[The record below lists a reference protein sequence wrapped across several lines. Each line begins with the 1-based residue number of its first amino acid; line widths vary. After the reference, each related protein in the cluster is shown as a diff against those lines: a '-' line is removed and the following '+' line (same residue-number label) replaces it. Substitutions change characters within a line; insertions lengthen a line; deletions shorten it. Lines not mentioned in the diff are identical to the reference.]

1 MKWPRRP
8 RRTQPVAAKRPIK
21 YGALL
26 DHWRALAD
34 WLDPAGLGRPPSRA
48 AKDLLGG
55 VEPENPHNR
64 RELLV
69 LALLAVSVD
78 AGRLRNEFAARDFL
92 GNAHLPVDNL
102 VKRQQFLTELAISS
116 AMPLAPLG
124 RLVGEHATV
133 AERQHMRLMR
143 EPNWGWRHEQHEI
156 WTAAVR
162 FGHLAQTIA
171 HALGLTANPVP
182 FYRSMTMRA
191 GHNPNAVLINDIAC
205 VAEPWSSGSRARAS
219 YVNSAPA
226 SGLNTLPPHTLFE
239 ISTAPAGIV
248 AVTHLEPDKAGQDHP
263 RNFVGESGHPIITAY
278 PPLWREAPEHFDGRG
293 GLARWRPV
301 TVAEMR
307 NH

>member
-1 MKWPRRP
+1 MRWPRRTRHAQHVAVKP
-8 RRTQPVAAKRPIK
+8 PVK

-26 DHWRALAD
+26 DHWRALDD
-34 WLDPAGLGRPPSRA
+34 WLDAGGSGWQVSRA

-78 AGRLRNEFAARDFL
+78 TGRLRDEFAARDFL
-92 GNAHLPVDNL
+92 GNTHIPVDNL

-133 AERQHMRLMR
+133 AERQHMRLMN
-143 EPNWGWRHEQHEI
+143 EPNWDWRHEQREI

-171 HALGLTANPVP
+171 HALGLTASPIP
-182 FYRSMTMRA
+182 FYRSMSMRA
-191 GHNPNAVLINDIAC
+191 GQNPNAVLINDIAC

-219 YVNSAPA
+219 YVNSDL
-226 SGLNTLPPHTLFE
+226 GLGPNALPPHTLFE
-239 ISTAPAGIV
+239 IWTAPAAIV
-248 AVTHLEPDKAGQDHP
+248 AVTHLEPEKAGHDHP
-263 RNFVGESGHPIITAY
+263 RNFAGESGHPVITAY
-278 PPLWREAPEHFDGRG
+278 PPLWRAAPEHFDGPG

-301 TVAEMR
+301 TVAQMR